1 MVVEYPQGAGGA
13 VGLGMTELDDVV
25 LDDEELDD
33 VVLDDELE
41 LELGQARGKVGQI
54 PTS

>member
-1 MVVEYPQGAGGA
+1 MV
-13 VGLGMTELDDVV
+13 ELDEVV
-25 LDDEELDD
+25 LDDMVLDVTVLDD

-54 PTS
+54 PTWLQD